1 MEKEAFTYMV
11 GTAEEVAKRFKEQ
24 ARVQQAQQEM
34 L

>member
-11 GTAEEVAKRFKEQ
+11 DTPEEVAKRFEEQ
-24 ARVQQAQQEM
+24 ARVQQELQVM